1 VANGPLVTIRCVR
14 CGRLL
19 VAPVPPSAEPVWFAC
34 PHCAQPV
41 PVVAPRDPPPLFSW
55 EVYPHLYP
63 PARPPKV
70 PGPAVGRLLV
80 ALLLTGVVVL
90 VGLAGALSWAGVSS
104 LQPGAFTVEGVVTL
118 SESNGATVPS
128 VGSLVN
134 LTSETGEVRTV
145 ATGSDGSFAF
155 SDVPPGGIVLNV
167 SAAGYGP
174 VLVELFASSV
184 YSTVGVGRAVDVS
197 LAPGTVNNV
206 TYLSYTPFGDLDGF
220 LTSLGSSAV
229 LLGLCAVAAA
239 VGTVAAYRGRR
250 LPYAVAG
257 AGAAI
262 AGSLAP
268 GLLGVETAFPVVT
281 WFAGLAISTGAVAL
295 GLATV
300 RLASLGTPPDDG
312 PVP

>member
-1 VANGPLVTIRCVR
+1 MGGPLVTIRCVR

-19 VAPVPPSAEPVWFAC
+19 VAPIPPGAEPAWFAC
-34 PHCAQPV
+34 PHCAQPL

-80 ALLLTGVVVL
+80 ALLVTAALVL
-90 VGLAGALSWAGVSS
+90 VGLAGGLGWAGASS
-104 LQPGAFTVEGVVTL
+104 LGPGAFTVEGVVLL
-118 SESNGATVPS
+118 STSGGTS
-128 VGSLVN
+128 VAAANTTIN
-134 LTSETGEVRTV
+134 LTSETGEVRTIV
-145 ATGSDGSFAF
+145 AASDGSFAF
-155 SDVPPGGIVLNV
+155 PGVPSGGVVLNFTHP
-167 SAAGYGP
+167 AYGP
-174 VLVELFASSV
+174 TVVQLFASAV
-184 YSTVGVGRAVDVS
+184 YSSAGVGHILVVTLSPGSVGNVS
-197 LAPGTVNNV
+197 
-206 TYLSYTPFGDLDGF
+206 YQSYTPFGDLDGF
-220 LTSLGSSAV
+220 LTSLGSAAV
-229 LLGLCAVAAA
+229 LLAFGAVVATVGAVAAH
-239 VGTVAAYRGRR
+239 RGRR

-281 WFAGLAISTGAVAL
+281 WFAGLAITTGAVAL

-300 RLASLGTPPDDG
+300 RLASLGTPPDDS
-312 PVP
+312 